1 MTRAMFVVN
10 REGVPPTMDPW
21 TARAV
26 PRCATAA
33 ARFMNE
39 TLFNIYVSILSCKK
53 RRHVSELRGSRG
65 LHHDRGR

>member
-1 MTRAMFVVN
+1 
-10 REGVPPTMDPW
+10 MDPW

>member
-26 PRCATAA
+26 PRC
-33 ARFMNE
+33 RSLYERNVVQY
-39 TLFNIYVSILSCKK
+39 IYVSILSCKK